1 VGWEKVACCSTK
13 AAISLK
19 CVKIEEKLLQRAYRN
34 LPTLFRTVPSRTSYG
49 LLFPEMKVRN
59 PNPKLKTA
67 IAIISGM
74 SEATDFRL
82 GRKIHRSIR
91 TKAH

>member
-1 VGWEKVACCSTK
+1 
-13 AAISLK
+13 
-19 CVKIEEKLLQRAYRN
+19 
-34 LPTLFRTVPSRTSYG
+34 
-49 LLFPEMKVRN
+49 MKVRN

-82 GRKIHRSIR
+82 GRKIHRVHPNKSSLKMLGEKKAWAYPGSGTAQIFWVTSIISR
-91 TKAH
+91 TGKATNFKFCTHIHNVNWKKTH